1 MVDIVIVGT
10 IAFDNIKT
18 PFGSVSD
25 ALGGSATHA
34 SFAASFFA
42 KPGIVG
48 VVGEDFNLIQEFDSR
63 NISTTGL
70 QITKGRTFRWSG
82 YYEYDMHHA
91 HTLETQLNV
100 LKSFSPKLPNDYKNA
115 KNLFLANI
123 DPALQLT
130 VLEQMSP
137 KLVLADTM
145 NYWIE
150 KKRSD
155 LIEVIKKTNIFL
167 LNDGEARE
175 LFKTTNLITA
185 GRKILHL
192 GPSAVIIKKGE
203 HGALLL
209 TDSKVFSLP
218 GYPLENVRDPTGAG
232 DSFAGA
238 LIGYLSKNSSGEER
252 IRKAV
257 VYGSAVASFNV
268 EDFGLN
274 KLKRITMQ
282 DIEARYKEF
291 EAMVRF

>member
-1 MVDIVIVGT
+1 MVDLVVVGT
-10 IAFDNIKT
+10 VAYDNIKT
-18 PFGSVSD
+18 PFGAVTD

-42 KPGIVG
+42 NPGIVG
-48 VVGEDFNLIQEFDSR
+48 VVGEDFNHMDEFKAR
-63 NISTTGL
+63 NISTAGL
-70 QITKGRTFRWSG
+70 QVAKGRTFRWSG

-100 LKSFSPKLPNDYKNA
+100 LEAFKPQLPEDYKDV

-123 DPALQLT
+123 DPELQMD
-130 VLEQMSP
+130 VLGKMNP
-137 KLVLADTM
+137 NLILADTM

-150 KKRSD
+150 KKRD
-155 LIEVIKKTNIFL
+155 HLLEVIKKVNVFL

-175 LFKTTNLITA
+175 LFSTTNVIAA
-185 GRKILHL
+185 GRKALHL
-192 GPSAVIIKKGE
+192 GPDAVIIKKGE

-209 TDSKVFSLP
+209 ADSRIFSLP

-232 DSFAGA
+232 DSFAGG
-238 LIGYLSKNSSGEER
+238 LIGYLSKHGFGEEQLR
-252 IRKAV
+252 RAI

-274 KLKRITMQ
+274 KLKRITLQ

-291 EAMVRF
+291 EALVKF

>member
-1 MVDIVIVGT
+1 MVDLVIVGT
-10 IAFDNIKT
+10 VAYDNIKT
-18 PFGSVSD
+18 PFGSVAD

-48 VVGEDFNLIQEFDSR
+48 VVGEDFNHINEFESR
-63 NISTTGL
+63 NISTKGL
-70 QITKGRTFRWSG
+70 QVAKGRTFRWSG

-100 LKSFSPKLPNDYKNA
+100 LEAFKPQLPADYKNA
-115 KNLFLANI
+115 ESLFLANI
-123 DPALQLT
+123 DPELQLT

-137 KLVLADTM
+137 QLVLADTM

-150 KKRSD
+150 KKREQ
-155 LIEVIKKTNIFL
+155 LLEVIKKTNVFL

-185 GRKILHL
+185 GRKILQL
-192 GPSAVIIKKGE
+192 GPGAVIIKKGE
-203 HGALLL
+203 HGVLLF
-209 TDSKVFSLP
+209 TDSTIFMLP

-238 LIGYLSKNSSGEER
+238 LIGYLSQNSFSEDR
-252 IRKAV
+252 LRKAI

-274 KLKRITMQ
+274 KLKRTSMH

-291 EAMVRF
+291 EAMVKF

>member
-1 MVDIVIVGT
+1 MVDLVIVGSV
-10 IAFDNIKT
+10 AFDSIKT
-18 PFGSVSD
+18 PFGSVTD

-48 VVGEDFNLIQEFDSR
+48 VVGEDFNLIHEFDAR
-63 NISTTGL
+63 NISTSGL
-70 QITKGRTFRWSG
+70 QLAKGKTFRWSG

-100 LKSFSPKLPNDYKNA
+100 LKSFSPQLPTEYRNA
-115 KNLFLANI
+115 KYLFLANI
-123 DPALQLT
+123 DPALQLQ
-130 VLEQMSP
+130 VLEQMAP
-137 KLVLADTM
+137 DLVLADTM
-145 NYWIE
+145 NYWIG
-150 KKRSD
+150 KKREQLLD
-155 LIEVIKKTNIFL
+155 VIKKANIFL
-167 LNDGEARE
+167 LNDSEARE
-175 LFKTTNLITA
+175 LFKVTNLITA

-203 HGALLL
+203 HGALLM
-209 TDSKVFSLP
+209 TDSKIFSLP

-238 LIGYLSKNSSGEER
+238 LIGYLSKNGFDEVQLR
-252 IRKAV
+252 RAV

-268 EDFGLN
+268 EDFGFN
-274 KLKRITMQ
+274 KLKKITMQ
-282 DIEARYKEF
+282 DIVARYKEF